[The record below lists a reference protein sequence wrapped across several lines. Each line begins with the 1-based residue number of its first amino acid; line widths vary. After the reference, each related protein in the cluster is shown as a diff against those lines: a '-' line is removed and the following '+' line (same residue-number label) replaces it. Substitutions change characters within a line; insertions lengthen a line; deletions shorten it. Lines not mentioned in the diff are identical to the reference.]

1 MEFISKFRETSPA
14 SIIRPEYFDASTRTI
29 LTLSSDATMKETA
42 LVAFCYDAEIP
53 RGKSLHETVWWVL
66 TDYFAGLNVVSALE
80 SLELQMHQL
89 RVQQSPKAQ
98 EFQWN
103 HHEFQWNHHESH
115 QEGRIP
121 VVETPA
127 GDRAATDRS
136 PREGGGVNHHNLVQI
151 KGRVAFAGQPK
162 LTAGGSVKY

>member
-1 MEFISKFRETSPA
+1 MILDSDSKFRETRPA
-14 SIIRPEYFDASTRTI
+14 SFIRPEYFDASTRTI
-29 LTLSSDATMKETA
+29 SDATMKETA

-66 TDYFAGLNVVSALE
+66 TDYFAGLNVLSALE
-80 SLELQMHQL
+80 SLELQMYQL

-98 EFQWN
+98 EFQW
-103 HHEFQWNHHESH
+103 ERQESR

-121 VVETPA
+121 VVKTPA

-162 LTAGGSVKY
+162 MMTAYGSVKY

>member
-1 MEFISKFRETSPA
+1 MDSDLKFRETRPA
-14 SIIRPEYFDASTRTI
+14 SFIRPEYFDASTRTI
-29 LTLSSDATMKETA
+29 LTPSDATMKETA

-66 TDYFAGLNVVSALE
+66 TDYFASLNVLSALE
-80 SLELQMHQL
+80 SLELQMYQL

-103 HHEFQWNHHESH
+103 RQEESH
-115 QEGRIP
+115 RQEGRIP

-162 LTAGGSVKY
+162 MTADGSVKY

>member
-1 MEFISKFRETSPA
+1 
-14 SIIRPEYFDASTRTI
+14 
-29 LTLSSDATMKETA
+29 MKETA

-66 TDYFAGLNVVSALE
+66 TDYFAGLNVLSALE
-80 SLELQMHQL
+80 SLELQMYQL

-103 HHEFQWNHHESH
+103 RQEESHHET
-115 QEGRIP
+115 RVP

-136 PREGGGVNHHNLVQI
+136 PREGGGANHHILIQI
-151 KGRVAFAGQPK
+151 KGRVAFDGQPRV
-162 LTAGGSVKY
+162 TADGSVKY

>member
-1 MEFISKFRETSPA
+1 MDLKFRETRPA
-14 SIIRPEYFDASTRTI
+14 SFIRPEYFDASTRTI
-29 LTLSSDATMKETA
+29 LTLSDATMKETT

-66 TDYFAGLNVVSALE
+66 TDYFASINVVSALE
-80 SLELQMHQL
+80 SLELQMYQL

-103 HHEFQWNHHESH
+103 RQEESQ

-162 LTAGGSVKY
+162 TTADGSVKY